1 MEEACSK
8 EAGPGLGFLV
18 TLGSS
23 LCSHIGLGTGFTGL
37 RLVRSLRSGAEAEA
51 QGVIGASSRK
61 GTALGP
67 DT

>member
-1 MEEACSK
+1 M
-8 EAGPGLGFLV
+8 GFLV

-37 RLVRSLRSGAEAEA
+37 RLVRSLRSGAEASA

-61 GTALGP
+61 GTALDP